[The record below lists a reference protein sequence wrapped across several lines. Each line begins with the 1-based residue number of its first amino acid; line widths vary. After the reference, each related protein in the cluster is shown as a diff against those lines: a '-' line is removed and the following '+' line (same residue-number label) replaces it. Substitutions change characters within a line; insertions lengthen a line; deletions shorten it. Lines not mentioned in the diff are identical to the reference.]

1 MMSLFELFPFE
12 FAPTGPYATTIV
24 SHAEAGTSQTNV
36 IVVPD
41 FVPVTVVLPRTELLM
56 ITSASVAPS
65 RFASVTFR
73 IVPVIVSPI

>member
-1 MMSLFELFPFE
+1 MV
-12 FAPTGPYATTIV
+12 AQA
-24 SHAEAGTSQTNV
+24 AEGTCQTNV

-41 FVPVTVVLPRTELLM
+41 FVPVTVTFPRAELLM

-73 IVPVIVSPI
+73 IVPVIVSPTWTFHFVRFSASPV